1 MLGIN
6 KPADE
11 HGAAWPSILVGL
23 FAAFGGILYG
33 YDTGTI
39 SGIQE
44 MDFWQNEFAKPGETQ
59 PSPGETSLIVSIL
72 SVGTFVGALSAGILS
87 DITGRKWGIIVS
99 TMIPFNLGVA
109 LQTAAT
115 EQTMFVLGRLFAG
128 IGVGLVS
135 AQIPMFQ
142 SETLPKWIRGAVVG
156 CYQLAITIGLL
167 IAACV
172 NYATQ
177 NRNDSGSYRIPI
189 ALQFA
194 WALILSFGM
203 FCLPETPRF
212 LVKAGKDS
220 KALKSLMTLRRL
232 PADDPQLIAEL
243 EEIKGNW
250 EYEKSVGS
258 AGYIECFR
266 GTTGKRLITGIIL
279 QSLQQLVGIN
289 FIIYYG
295 TTYFS
300 QNVQKLP
307 SAFILQIITN
317 VINTVTTFP
326 GLYCID
332 RFGRRPLLLT
342 GALGMGIFQYLVAA
356 IGDAKPNTPFDS
368 AAAQFAFICI
378 YISFFASTFGPGAWV
393 VTGEIFPLKIRAK
406 GLSMTTAANWF
417 FNWLLSFITPYL
429 LDGLEPIQSNVFW
442 IWGSFCWIAVVF
454 VFFLIYETKDLSLEQ
469 VNELYEN
476 ESKAWRSSKYRTAI
490 RRFSSVDE
498 GSASASAHDDE
509 KKGRSQSI
517 ENVA

>member
-23 FAAFGGILYG
+23 FAAFAGILYG

-39 SGIQE
+39 SGILEMPYWQE
-44 MDFWQNEFAKPGETQ
+44 EFGKNGRNDVTE
-59 PSPGETSLIVSIL
+59 SEKSLIVSIL
-72 SVGTFVGALSAGILS
+72 SVGTFVGALSAGIMS
-87 DITGRKWGIIVS
+87 DITGRKWGIIIS
-99 TMIPFNLGVA
+99 AMIPFNLGVA

-115 EQTMFVLGRLFAG
+115 EQTMFVIGRLFAG
-128 IGVGLVS
+128 LGVGLVS

-142 SETLPKWIRGAVVG
+142 SETLPKWIRGAIVG

-177 NRNDSGSYRIPI
+177 NRDDSGSYRIPI
-189 ALQFA
+189 AIQFA
-194 WALILSFGM
+194 WSLILSFGM
-203 FCLPETPRF
+203 LCLPETPRY

-300 QNVQKLP
+300 SNVQKLP
-307 SAFILQIITN
+307 SAFIL
-317 VINTVTTFP
+317 
-326 GLYCID
+326 
-332 RFGRRPLLLT
+332 
-342 GALGMGIFQYLVAA
+342 
-356 IGDAKPNTPFDS
+356 
-368 AAAQFAFICI
+368 
-378 YISFFASTFGPGAWV
+378 
-393 VTGEIFPLKIRAK
+393 
-406 GLSMTTAANWF
+406 
-417 FNWLLSFITPYL
+417 
-429 LDGLEPIQSNVFW
+429 
-442 IWGSFCWIAVVF
+442 
-454 VFFLIYETKDLSLEQ
+454 
-469 VNELYEN
+469 
-476 ESKAWRSSKYRTAI
+476 
-490 RRFSSVDE
+490 
-498 GSASASAHDDE
+498 
-509 KKGRSQSI
+509 
-517 ENVA
+517 

>member
-23 FAAFGGILYG
+23 FAAFAGILYG

-39 SGIQE
+39 SGILE
-44 MDFWQNEFAKPGETQ
+44 MDFWQQEFGKDGRDYILDSEQ
-59 PSPGETSLIVSIL
+59 SLIVSIL

-99 TMIPFNLGVA
+99 AMIPFNLGVA

-115 EQTMFVLGRLFAG
+115 EQT
-128 IGVGLVS
+128 I
-135 AQIPMFQ
+135 
-142 SETLPKWIRGAVVG
+142 

-177 NRNDSGSYRIPI
+177 NRDDSGSYRIPI
-189 ALQFA
+189 AIQFA

-300 QNVQKLP
+300 TNVQKLP

-342 GALGMGIFQYLVAA
+342 GALGMGVCQYLVAA

-393 VTGEIFPLKIRAK
+393 VTGEMFPLKIRAK

-429 LDGLEPIQSNVFW
+429 LGALDPIQSNVFW
-442 IWGSFCWIAVVF
+442 IWGSFCWIAFVF

-476 ESKAWRSSKYRTAI
+476 ESKAWRSTKYRTAI
-490 RRFSSVDE
+490 RRFSSVDD

>member
-23 FAAFGGILYG
+23 FAAFAGILYG

-39 SGIQE
+39 SGILEMPYWQE
-44 MDFWQNEFAKPGETQ
+44 EFGKNGRNDVTE
-59 PSPGETSLIVSIL
+59 SEKSLIVSIL
-72 SVGTFVGALSAGILS
+72 SVGTFVGALSAGIMS
-87 DITGRKWGIIVS
+87 DITGRKWGIIIS
-99 TMIPFNLGVA
+99 AMIPFNLGVA

-115 EQTMFVLGRLFAG
+115 EQTMFVIGRLFAG
-128 IGVGLVS
+128 LGVGLVS

-142 SETLPKWIRGAVVG
+142 SETLPKWIRGAIVG

-177 NRNDSGSYRIPI
+177 NRDDSGSYRIPI
-189 ALQFA
+189 AIQFA
-194 WALILSFGM
+194 WSLILSFGM
-203 FCLPETPRF
+203 LCLPETPRY

-300 QNVQKLP
+300 SNVQKLP
-307 SAFILQIITN
+307 SA
-317 VINTVTTFP
+317 
-326 GLYCID
+326 
-332 RFGRRPLLLT
+332 
-342 GALGMGIFQYLVAA
+342 
-356 IGDAKPNTPFDS
+356 
-368 AAAQFAFICI
+368 
-378 YISFFASTFGPGAWV
+378 
-393 VTGEIFPLKIRAK
+393 
-406 GLSMTTAANWF
+406 
-417 FNWLLSFITPYL
+417 
-429 LDGLEPIQSNVFW
+429 
-442 IWGSFCWIAVVF
+442 
-454 VFFLIYETKDLSLEQ
+454 
-469 VNELYEN
+469 
-476 ESKAWRSSKYRTAI
+476 
-490 RRFSSVDE
+490 
-498 GSASASAHDDE
+498 
-509 KKGRSQSI
+509 
-517 ENVA
+517 

>member
-23 FAAFGGILYG
+23 FAAFAGILYG

-39 SGIQE
+39 SGILE
-44 MDFWQNEFAKPGETQ
+44 MDFWQQEFGKDGRDYILDSEQ
-59 PSPGETSLIVSIL
+59 SLIVSIL

-99 TMIPFNLGVA
+99 AMIPFNLGVA

-115 EQTMFVLGRLFAG
+115 EQTMFVIGRLFAG
-128 IGVGLVS
+128 LG
-135 AQIPMFQ
+135 
-142 SETLPKWIRGAVVG
+142 WIRGAIVG

-177 NRNDSGSYRIPI
+177 NRDDSGSYRIPI
-189 ALQFA
+189 AIQFA

-300 QNVQKLP
+300 TNVQKLP

-342 GALGMGIFQYLVAA
+342 GALGMGVCQYLVAA

-393 VTGEIFPLKIRAK
+393 VTGEMFPLKIRAK

-429 LDGLEPIQSNVFW
+429 LGALDPIQSNVFW
-442 IWGSFCWIAVVF
+442 IWGSFCWIAFVF

-476 ESKAWRSSKYRTAI
+476 ESKAWRSTKYRTAI
-490 RRFSSVDE
+490 RRFSSVDD